1 MSTAGILIDTLTG
14 FELKIPELRTWISG
28 EPEQSRGSKS
38 LINFDPNNLN
48 QLPESRESSLD
59 QLENAL
65 AQSWKNYE
73 QSAWQ
78 SLPIEDKIEVFE
90 KFAVGL
96 EQRTEDIASL
106 DALNSGVPISVTRL
120 ICSGNSSI
128 VRDAITR
135 AKEINET
142 VVLPS
147 SHSEVRLLRIPW
159 GPTALIT
166 PWNAPSPMVIKKMA
180 FALAAGAPVVVKPS
194 PIAPHSAELIAEAA
208 AEAGFPAGTWS
219 LIRGGGEIG
228 DSLVCDDRVRAISMT
243 GSTGVGRGIALR
255 TIGRFTRLQ
264 LELGSNNPAIV
275 RADADIKN
283 TATALISGAWKLSGQ
298 WCEAPRLV
306 FAHRD
311 VYEDLL
317 FALKEES
324 SKWRVGSSLD
334 DLTQIGPVATRQRQ
348 KSLFDQRNQLVSLG
362 AQVFH
367 EHEAPLE
374 GSFFPATIMRA
385 NGARPDGEIFGPLL
399 LVEQVGSDREAL
411 VAASTGNVGLAAYV
425 FSEDIEVAN
434 RLAEH
439 LPAGEIKINGTSV
452 LDLAPNSEQS
462 FFGNSGLGGHG
473 DNRLLEFFTGTR
485 VIGEDR
491 PHLPL

>member
-1 MSTAGILIDTLTG
+1 
-14 FELKIPELRTWISG
+14 
-28 EPEQSRGSKS
+28 
-38 LINFDPNNLN
+38 
-48 QLPESRESSLD
+48 
-59 QLENAL
+59 
-65 AQSWKNYE
+65 
-73 QSAWQ
+73 
-78 SLPIEDKIEVFE
+78 
-90 KFAVGL
+90 
-96 EQRTEDIASL
+96 
-106 DALNSGVPISVTRL
+106 
-120 ICSGNSSI
+120 
-128 VRDAITR
+128 
-135 AKEINET
+135 
-142 VVLPS
+142 
-147 SHSEVRLLRIPW
+147 
-159 GPTALIT
+159 
-166 PWNAPSPMVIKKMA
+166 
-180 FALAAGAPVVVKPS
+180 VKPS

-243 GSTGVGRGIALR
+243 GSTGVGRDIALR

-275 RADADIKN
+275 RADAEIKN

-334 DLTQIGPVATRQRQ
+334 DLTHIGPVATRQRQ
-348 KSLFDQRNQLVSLG
+348 KSLVDQRNQLVSLG

-399 LVEQVGSDREAL
+399 LVEQVGSDHEAL